1 MTLLQ
6 ILCISMSELENTSK
20 DNLPPTLIAP
30 GVVRRAAVQVNVAEA
45 RHRHPEPR
53 LVVLAVQGLVLAEPV
68 LKYF

>member
-1 MTLLQ
+1 MPN
-6 ILCISMSELENTSK
+6 IVRIDIKLENTSD
-20 DNLPPTLIAP
+20 DNLQSPTLIAP
-30 GVVRRAAVQVNVAEA
+30 GVVRRAPVQVNVAEA